1 MEDFEDYDYDNDT
14 CEMCGSH
21 RCYICGEMTCF
32 GCSCD
37 NKDDDEEDNNE
48 DFEIE

>member
-1 MEDFEDYDYDNDT
+1 MVDYDEEEDEYDFDEYDFDT

-21 RCYICGEMTCF
+21 RCYVCGEMTCF

-37 NKDDDEEDNNE
+37 DEK
-48 DFEIE
+48 IE

>member
-1 MEDFEDYDYDNDT
+1 MVDYDEEEYDEEEYEYDFDT

-21 RCYICGEMTCF
+21 RCYVCGEMTCF

-37 NKDDDEEDNNE
+37 DEK
-48 DFEIE
+48 IE

>member
-1 MEDFEDYDYDNDT
+1 MVDYDEEEDEYDFDEYDFDT

-21 RCYICGEMTCF
+21 RCYVCGEMTCF

-37 NKDDDEEDNNE
+37 DEE
-48 DFEIE
+48 IE